1 MVGFREILKRLA
13 EHGVEYV
20 VIGGVAASIHGS
32 PMGTLDV
39 DVCTTFAEKNLERL
53 IAALRDLNPK
63 LRMRPD
69 KMRMPLEAGQLRG
82 VRNLYLIT
90 DLGVLDLLGEVP
102 GIGRFEDLGGKTEVV
117 HLPGLSCRVLDLD
130 TLIKSKAFAGRPKDI
145 ENVHHLEEVRRIRR
159 DQPGLFG
166 DAGATS

>member
-1 MVGFREILKRLA
+1 VVGFREILSRLND
-13 EHGVEYV
+13 HGVDYV
-20 VIGGVAASIHGS
+20 VIGGVAAALLGS

-39 DVCTTFAEKNLERL
+39 DVCTTFDEVNLAKL

-69 KMRMPLEAGQLRG
+69 KMRLPLEIERLKG

-90 DLGVLDLLGEVP
+90 DLGILDLLGEVP
-102 GIGRFEDLGGKTEVV
+102 GVGRLHDLRERTEVV
-117 HLPGLSCRVLDLD
+117 HLAGFSCRTLDLD

-145 ENVHHLEEVRRIRR
+145 ENIKHLEAVRQLRR
-159 DQPGLFG
+159 KQPGLFDEPG
-166 DAGATS
+166 RD